1 VHDVVVIGG
10 GAMGSAAAWA
20 LTRAGREVLLLERF
34 GPGHDRGGSHG
45 STRIFR
51 LMYAE
56 GDYVR
61 LAQRALRA
69 WRDLESES
77 GMSLLTTTGG
87 IDHGL
92 DERALAVR
100 AAVLSA
106 HGVPFEVLDPAAAG
120 ERWPGMAFDGPV
132 VHQPDGGRLRADAA
146 VGALQRL
153 AVLGGTQIHHGRA
166 ATAISVLGTD
176 AVEVRTEDGALRA
189 RHVVVSAGP
198 WTPALLRGAVDLPP
212 MTVTQEQPAHFAVR
226 GLADWPSFVHWR
238 PGASESYGLFAP
250 CEGVKVGFHATGP
263 VVDPDRRDFAATED
277 GLDALRQY
285 VRRWL
290 PGADPDTA
298 EPVSCLYDNTASGD
312 FVIDRTGPVTVATGF
327 SGHGFKFVP
336 VIGEMLAGLVTGS
349 APAPARFALAAHA

>member
-1 VHDVVVIGG
+1 VVVIGG

-77 GMSLLTTTGG
+77 GTSLLTTTGG

-92 DERALAVR
+92 DEPALAVR

-106 HGVPFEVLDPAAAG
+106 HSVPFEVLDPAAAS

-132 VHQPDGGRLRADAA
+132 VHQPDGRVAGARRHPADATQAGAGAPRRDRPSPPQPHPRRLRRSGPSRRGGGRPRGGRPRPSRTAGLPARTTAA
-146 VGALQRL
+146 RSCSGRPGSAGNGRGTGTRPTALRRW
-153 AVLGGTQIHHGRA
+153 AGRRA
-166 ATAISVLGTD
+166 A
-176 AVEVRTEDGALRA
+176 
-189 RHVVVSAGP
+189 
-198 WTPALLRGAVDLPP
+198 
-212 MTVTQEQPAHFAVR
+212 
-226 GLADWPSFVHWR
+226 
-238 PGASESYGLFAP
+238 
-250 CEGVKVGFHATGP
+250 
-263 VVDPDRRDFAATED
+263 
-277 GLDALRQY
+277 
-285 VRRWL
+285 
-290 PGADPDTA
+290 
-298 EPVSCLYDNTASGD
+298 
-312 FVIDRTGPVTVATGF
+312 
-327 SGHGFKFVP
+327 
-336 VIGEMLAGLVTGS
+336 
-349 APAPARFALAAHA
+349 

>member
-1 VHDVVVIGG
+1 VHDVIVIGG

-61 LAQRALRA
+61 FAQHALRA

-92 DERALAVR
+92 DEPALAAR
-100 AAVLSA
+100 TAVLSA
-106 HGVPFEVLDPAAAG
+106 HGVPYEVLDPAGAG
-120 ERWPGMAFDGPV
+120 RRWPGMAFDSPV
-132 VHQPDGGRLRADAA
+132 LHQPDGGRLRADAA

-153 AVLGGTQIHHGRA
+153 AVLGGAQIHYGHPT
-166 ATAISVLGTD
+166 TAISVLGTD
-176 AVEVRTEDGALRA
+176 AVEVRTEDGALHS

-198 WTPALLRGAVDLPP
+198 WTPDLLRGIVDLPP

-226 GLADWPSFVHWR
+226 ETPDWPSFVHWR
-238 PGASESYGLFAP
+238 PGTSESYGLFAP
-250 CEGVKVGFHATGP
+250 GEGVKVGFHATGP
-263 VVDPDRRDFAATED
+263 VVDPDQRDFSATEE
-277 GLDALRQY
+277 GLRALRQY
-285 VRRWL
+285 VQRWL

-298 EPVSCLYDNTASGD
+298 EPVSCLYDNTTSGD
-312 FVIDRTGPVTVATGF
+312 FVIDRVGPVTIATGF

-336 VIGEMLAGLVTGS
+336 VIGEVLAGLVTGA
-349 APAPARFALAAHA
+349 APAPARFALAAHT